1 MRRYPGAV
9 RRLSLI
15 ALAGVLVLAAAGCGG
30 GSSSTP
36 AQSHTPRSLA
46 KAFYD
51 AGIPF
56 TSEQTFNPYVNGQAV
71 FLPGKLNT
79 SSLRDTI
86 DAGLSQTANYTGV
99 VAWVFDTDAHAAKA
113 LKVVP
118 LSQWLSGDPPIVR
131 VHDGNV
137 IVVASG
143 FKGAEKKKLDQALS
157 NLKHD

>member
-1 MRRYPGAV
+1 MRRLAC
-9 RRLSLI
+9 LACL
-15 ALAGVLVLAAAGCGG
+15 ALLAAGCGG
-30 GSSSTP
+30 SKP
-36 AQSHTPRSLA
+36 AAQTHTVIEVS

-79 SSLRDTI
+79 GPLRNTI
-86 DAGLSQTANYTGV
+86 LAGLSQTHSFTGAV
-99 VAWVFDTDAHAAKA
+99 CWVFDTDAHAAAA

-118 LSQWLSGDPPIVR
+118 LSKWLTGDAPIVR

-137 IVVASG
+137 IIVASG
-143 FKGAEKKKLDQALS
+143 FKGADKAKLDAALAAAT
-157 NLKHD
+157 KH

>member
-1 MRRYPGAV
+1 V
-9 RRLSLI
+9 RRLAIIAS
-15 ALAGVLVLAAAGCGG
+15 ALALVLAAAGCGG
-30 GSSSTP
+30 SSNSSSTQG
-36 AQSHTPRSLA
+36 QSHTIVAVS

-79 SSLRDTI
+79 SSLRNSI
-86 DAGLSQTANYTGV
+86 QAGLSQTGAFNGA
-99 VAWVFDTDAHAAKA
+99 VAWVFDTDKNAAAA

-118 LSQWLSGDPPIVR
+118 LSKWLTGDPPIVR

-137 IVVASG
+137 IIVASG
-143 FKGAEKKKLDQALS
+143 FKGAEAKKLQTALATV
-157 NLKHD
+157 KG

>member
-1 MRRYPGAV
+1 MRRIA
-9 RRLSLI
+9 LI
-15 ALAGVLVLAAAGCGG
+15 ASALALVLAAAGCGG
-30 GSSSTP
+30 GSSNNSGSSSTQG
-36 AQSHTPRSLA
+36 QSHTVLA
-46 KAFYD
+46 VSKAFYD

-79 SSLRDTI
+79 SSLRNSI
-86 DAGLSQTANYTGV
+86 EAGLSQTTNYTGA
-99 VAWVFDTDAHAAKA
+99 VAWVFDTDANAAKA
-113 LKVVP
+113 LTVVP

-143 FKGAEKKKLDQALS
+143 FKGDAKKKLDQALS

>member
-1 MRRYPGAV
+1 V
-9 RRLSLI
+9 RRL
-15 ALAGVLVLAAAGCGG
+15 ALLAPFVLLLAACGG
-30 GSSSTP
+30 GSNTP
-36 AQSHTPRSLA
+36 PGTAGQSHTVLA
-46 KAFYD
+46 VSKAFYD

-56 TSEQTFNPYVNGQAV
+56 TTEQTFNPYVNGQAV

-86 DAGLSQTANYTGV
+86 QAGLSETGTFNGV
-99 VAWVFDTDAHAAKA
+99 VAWVFDTDAHAAAA

-118 LSQWLSGDPPIVR
+118 ISQWLSGDPPIVR

-143 FKGAEKKKLDQALS
+143 FRGAEKKKLDAALAV
-157 NLKHD
+157 LGH

>member
-1 MRRYPGAV
+1 V
-9 RRLSLI
+9 RRL
-15 ALAGVLVLAAAGCGG
+15 AVLASLALLAAGCGG
-30 GSSSTP
+30 SGGTSGGGK
-36 AQSHTPRSLA
+36 AAGQSHTVLEVS

-79 SSLRDTI
+79 SPLRDAI
-86 DAGLSQTANYTGV
+86 EAGLSETGSFTGV
-99 VAWVFDTDAHAAKA
+99 VCWVFDTDAHAAAA

-118 LSQWLSGDPPIVR
+118 LSKWLPGNSPTVR

-137 IVVASG
+137 VIVAVG
-143 FKGAEKKKLDQALS
+143 YKGADKQKLDAALAAVS
-157 NLKHD
+157 

>member
-1 MRRYPGAV
+1 V
-9 RRLSLI
+9 RRLAIIAS
-15 ALAGVLVLAAAGCGG
+15 ALALVLAAAGCGG
-30 GSSSTP
+30 GSSNSNNSSSTQG
-36 AQSHTPRSLA
+36 QSHSIVALS

-79 SSLRDTI
+79 SSLRNSI
-86 DAGLSQTANYTGV
+86 LAGLSQTGTYNGA
-99 VAWVFDTDAHAAKA
+99 VAWVFDTDKNAAAA

-118 LSQWLSGDPPIVR
+118 LSKWLSGDPPIVR

-137 IVVASG
+137 IIVASG
-143 FKGAEKKKLDQALS
+143 FKGADAKKLQTALAAV
-157 NLKHD
+157 KR

>member
-1 MRRYPGAV
+1 M
-9 RRLSLI
+9 
-15 ALAGVLVLAAAGCGG
+15 GV
-30 GSSSTP
+30 S
-36 AQSHTPRSLA
+36 

-79 SSLRDTI
+79 SSLRNTI
-86 DAGLSQTANYTGV
+86 LAGLSQTHEFTGA
-99 VAWVFDTDAHAAKA
+99 VAWVFDTDAHAASA

-137 IVVASG
+137 IIVASG
-143 FKGAEKKKLDQALS
+143 FKGSDAKKLQTALAAV
-157 NLKHD
+157 KG

>member
-1 MRRYPGAV
+1 V
-9 RRLSLI
+9 RRL
-15 ALAGVLVLAAAGCGG
+15 ACLASLVLLAAGCGG
-30 GSSSTP
+30 GSGGS
-36 AQSHTPRSLA
+36 AQSHTVVAVS

-51 AGIPF
+51 AGVKF

-86 DAGLSQTANYTGV
+86 EAGLSETGAFTGV
-99 VAWVFDTDAHAAKA
+99 VCWVFDTDAHAAAA

-118 LSQWLSGDPPIVR
+118 LSKWLTGDPPIVR

-137 IVVASG
+137 IIVASG
-143 FKGAEKKKLDQALS
+143 WKGADKAKLDAALAAVTKS
-157 NLKHD
+157 

>member
-1 MRRYPGAV
+1 MRRLAIIA
-9 RRLSLI
+9 S
-15 ALAGVLVLAAAGCGG
+15 ALALVLAAAGCGG
-30 GSSSTP
+30 SSKSSSTQG
-36 AQSHTPRSLA
+36 QSHTIVAVS

-79 SSLRDTI
+79 SSLRNSI
-86 DAGLSQTANYTGV
+86 QAGLSQTGAFNGV
-99 VAWVFDTDAHAAKA
+99 VAWVFDTDKNAAAA

-118 LSQWLSGDPPIVR
+118 LSKWLTGDPPIVR

-137 IVVASG
+137 IIVASG
-143 FKGAEKKKLDQALS
+143 FKGAEAKKLQTALATV
-157 NLKHD
+157 KG